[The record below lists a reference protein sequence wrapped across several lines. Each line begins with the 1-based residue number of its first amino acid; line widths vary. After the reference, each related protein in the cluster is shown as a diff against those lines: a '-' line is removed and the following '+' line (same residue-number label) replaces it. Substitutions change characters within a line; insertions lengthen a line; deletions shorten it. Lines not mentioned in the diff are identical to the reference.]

1 MGANDKSTTNMTCR
15 SVGGGGVTA
24 CQVARHEA
32 KHLVG
37 ILGPEVRQHGCSVP
51 RERSE
56 TDFKPTNSVRTLWRE
71 LAGRGDT
78 PVTEVGPIPCVGEV
92 RLETQI

>member
-1 MGANDKSTTNMTCR
+1 MKTN
-15 SVGGGGVTA
+15 
-24 CQVARHEA
+24 
-32 KHLVG
+32 
-37 ILGPEVRQHGCSVP
+37 VP
-51 RERSE
+51 RDWSE